1 MTLNN
6 FAKKNI
12 KRIIIIFLSCF
23 VFMIGTIFYLFFNAL
38 FVQSKIKEKVCATV
52 LKHEDDLLA
61 TINECKDNQKKA
73 LFYTDVN
80 EDDAICYKEL
90 NSKTVNTVFRKFRL
104 AYISCYENNI
114 AVFSV
119 MPTIISVLWDNYEYG
134 FYYTAENHTVNVYEG
149 LKECDKETEGIVV
162 GGKYWYGTEKIED
175 NWYFYERKVK
185 YYVNF

>member
-38 FVQSKIKEKVCATV
+38 YVQSKIKEKVCATV

-114 AVFSV
+114 AKNCIYFNRYYAEWYRVTQRSD
-119 MPTIISVLWDNYEYG
+119 TIRIP
-134 FYYTAENHTVNVYEG
+134 
-149 LKECDKETEGIVV
+149 
-162 GGKYWYGTEKIED
+162 
-175 NWYFYERKVK
+175 ERERCS
-185 YYVNF
+185 Y